1 MALEHLLSALERDA
15 EAEAQGLM
23 DEAGRETARIAAES
37 RARLD
42 RRRAEFAA
50 GHEAVLGAAAAGAVA
65 AARRLARRQVLE
77 ARERLLG
84 RVFRAVEERLAE
96 AACGAAYL
104 RDLPREVATVLSYIE
119 GPAVLHCP
127 PGLEP
132 AVRAAVAA
140 LAAPSITVRGDPAAG
155 PGLRAVSAGGG
166 LSVDATLAGRLARR
180 WPGLA
185 IEVLRQAEVAVE
197 EPAAVAAEG

>member
-1 MALEHLLSALERDA
+1 MALEHLLGALERDA
-15 EAEAQGLM
+15 AAEAQGLL
-23 DEAGRETARIAAES
+23 DEARREAARIAAES
-37 RARLD
+37 RDRRD

-50 GHEAVLGAAAAGAVA
+50 GHEAVFRAAAAGAVA
-65 AARRLARRQVLE
+65 AARRQARRQVLE
-77 ARERLLG
+77 ARERFLG
-84 RVFRAVEERLAE
+84 RVLRTVEGRLAE
-96 AACGAAYL
+96 AAGGEAYL
-104 RDLPREVATVLSYIE
+104 RELPREAAAVLSYLE

-166 LSVDATLAGRLARR
+166 LTVDATLAGRLARS
-180 WPGLA
+180 WPRLA
-185 IEVLRQAEVAVE
+185 IEVLRQAGAAVE
-197 EPAAVAAEG
+197 EPALTAEG